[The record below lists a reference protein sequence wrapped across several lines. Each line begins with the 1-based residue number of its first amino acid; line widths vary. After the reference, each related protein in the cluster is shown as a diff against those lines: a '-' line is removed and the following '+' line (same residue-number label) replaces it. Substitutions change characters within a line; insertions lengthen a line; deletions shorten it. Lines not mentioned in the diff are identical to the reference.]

1 MGFLLSSRL
10 GEPFVMSY
18 SSCRGVLCTGVLA
31 CTLSACVVPVFSA
44 ETNPSTNAMTRS
56 REDKSAAFTLALQA
70 VQQLQAQ
77 QRATLQAVQDARE
90 QAEAASRRNEQRVES
105 LRHLLFALF
114 VIVGTVTLGAAW
126 YIRSLLQALRGRD
139 QSPPLFERAR
149 YSSPHSP
156 DNASRVAALLGRG
169 QTLLEQRNP
178 LEALACFEKAIAA
191 DAPTANAFIK
201 KATALE
207 RLGRLDEALAGYEH
221 ALALDASHADAYI
234 GKGNVLNRLE
244 RYQEALAC
252 FEQAADYQHHLH
264 ALPHVVHGPA

>member
-1 MGFLLSSRL
+1 
-10 GEPFVMSY
+10 
-18 SSCRGVLCTGVLA
+18 LA
-31 CTLSACVVPVFSA
+31 FTLSACVVPAFCS
-44 ETNPSTNAMTRS
+44 ETNPTTNAIARA
-56 REDKSAAFTLALQA
+56 RDDKSAAFTLALQA

-77 QRATLQAVQDARE
+77 QRATLQAVQEARE
-90 QAEAASRRNEQRVES
+90 QAEAAARRNEQRVES
-105 LRHLLFALF
+105 LRHLLFALA
-114 VIVGTVTLGAAW
+114 VIVGVVILGTAL
-126 YIRSLLQALRGRD
+126 YVRSLLQALRGRGRL
-139 QSPPLFERAR
+139 PPGFVRAPYPSLR
-149 YSSPHSP
+149 GH
-156 DNASRVAALLGRG
+156 DNAPRVAALLGRG

-178 LEALACFEKAIAA
+178 LDALACFEQAIAL

-207 RLGRLDEALAGYEH
+207 RLGRLDEALASYEH

-264 ALPHVVHGPA
+264 ALPHAAHGPA